1 MTALGGAESVWWN
14 PAGLV
19 EAERSRLLVYRGD
32 HPVAGEAT
40 AASLVLA
47 YPVGTAGAS
56 YQLIDVGS
64 QDVTD
69 VEGNVVG
76 TLTGRNHLGVVS
88 LASRLSQRVNLGVN
102 VKLVRFQ
109 FSCRGQCQDAGVS
122 ASSFAID
129 AGAQLARPV
138 GIPLRLGAMIA
149 HAGSSFGTEEQ
160 ADPLPTRLR
169 IAAAYEILGH
179 FVTTEELSLTLSVEL
194 EDRWRDLGSPATY
207 LGTEFTAG
215 AGDVL
220 FVRAG
225 YVFGAEQQLDG
236 AAVGVGVHYER
247 FDLGLAKSLASS
259 PLPGESEP
267 IHISF
272 GFVF

>member
-1 MTALGGAESVWWN
+1 
-14 PAGLV
+14 
-19 EAERSRLLVYRGD
+19 
-32 HPVAGEAT
+32 
-40 AASLVLA
+40 
-47 YPVGTAGAS
+47 
-56 YQLIDVGS
+56 
-64 QDVTD
+64 
-69 VEGNVVG
+69 
-76 TLTGRNHLGVVS
+76 
-88 LASRLSQRVNLGVN
+88 
-102 VKLVRFQ
+102 
-109 FSCRGQCQDAGVS
+109 
-122 ASSFAID
+122 
-129 AGAQLARPV
+129 
-138 GIPLRLGAMIA
+138 
-149 HAGSSFGTEEQ
+149 
-160 ADPLPTRLR
+160 LR